1 MRRRAI
7 LVMLVCSAVAIL
19 ILAPFIGWQDVS
31 LDTVLHPGANEWA
44 AAIFWKLRAPRA
56 LTAFLAGSSLAL
68 GGLAFQALFRNP
80 LATPFTLGVSGGA
93 SLGAVLCLR
102 LGWTFSLIG
111 MSSTV
116 LAAFAGAALCVLLV
130 YGLVVSTGAFSTA
143 RLLLA
148 GLAVSFFCSSLI
160 TLVHYTSGML
170 DNFRLM
176 RWLMGGLGM
185 SDYTSALNLAPFT
198 VGGAVLLG
206 FLAHELNLLT
216 TGEELASS
224 RGVNVDRTRY
234 ILFFATALMEGSV
247 VAVCGPI
254 GFVGIMVPH
263 TCRLAL
269 GTDHRYLLPA
279 SFLAGGAFLVLSDT
293 IARTIA
299 MPAEIPVG
307 VITALLG
314 GPFFLWL
321 LLGKSADAL
330 EW

>member
-1 MRRRAI
+1 MKRRAV
-7 LVMLVCSAVAIL
+7 LLMLVAGSIGVLAVA
-19 ILAPFIGWQDVS
+19 PFVGSRDVS
-31 LDTVLHPGANEWA
+31 FDTVLRPGADDWA
-44 AAIFWKLRAPRA
+44 ASIFWKMRVPRA
-56 LTAFLAGSSLAL
+56 LTGFLAGSSLAL

-80 LATPFTLGVSGGA
+80 LATPFTLGVSSGA
-93 SLGAVLCLR
+93 SFGAVLCLR
-102 LGWTFSLIG
+102 LGWTFSFAG
-111 MSSTV
+111 VPSTV
-116 LAAFAGAALCVLLV
+116 LAAFVGAVLCVLAV
-130 YGLVVSTGAFSTA
+130 YGLVMSTGSFSTS

-148 GLAVSFFCSSLI
+148 GVAVSFFFSSLI

-176 RWLMGGLGM
+176 RWLMGGLAM
-185 SDYTSALNLAPFT
+185 SDYSAALRLAPFT
-198 VGGAVLLG
+198 AGGALLLG
-206 FLAHELNLLT
+206 FLAHELNLLA
-216 TGEELASS
+216 TGEELALS
-224 RGVNVDRTRY
+224 RGVNVGRTRY
-234 ILFFATALMEGSV
+234 TLFFATALMEGSV

-263 TCRLAL
+263 MCRLAL

-279 SFLAGGAFLVLSDT
+279 SFLAGGAFLVLSDS

-321 LLGKSADAL
+321 LLGKSAGEL